1 MKEIKRWLPG
11 VLVSVILIAAILYF
25 VDLPRMFAAIRSAD
39 YRIILVAFV
48 LGFAW
53 LWVRA
58 IVWRTLLRERASY
71 WEVFHSLNIGYLLNA
86 LLPLRLGE
94 LGRAYMLSL
103 KSDMTFVEILPTIV
117 IERSIDLAITAV
129 IFLSSLPFVVGFQ
142 GADRIAII
150 LGVLVIV
157 GLLFLYLLA
166 RNDRWA
172 LDVFHK
178 LSARWPSIQ
187 RFGGSVLESFLTG
200 LGALTDGWLF
210 ARFMFWMLL
219 NWGMS
224 IITFYL
230 VLHAYFAQT
239 QWSWAL
245 FGLGAGAAG
254 NAVPSAPGAVGTYEG
269 ALGGALTLV
278 SHDQSTSLAVAL
290 TAHFLN
296 YLTAIILGG
305 YALIRDG
312 QSLSGI
318 YQQLMAFRTKASEQ
332 K

>member
-1 MKEIKRWLPG
+1 
-11 VLVSVILIAAILYF
+11 
-25 VDLPRMFAAIRSAD
+25 
-39 YRIILVAFV
+39 
-48 LGFAW
+48 
-53 LWVRA
+53 
-58 IVWRTLLRERASY
+58 
-71 WEVFHSLNIGYLLNA
+71 
-86 LLPLRLGE
+86 
-94 LGRAYMLSL
+94 
-103 KSDMTFVEILPTIV
+103 
-117 IERSIDLAITAV
+117 
-129 IFLSSLPFVVGFQ
+129 
-142 GADRIAII
+142 
-150 LGVLVIV
+150 
-157 GLLFLYLLA
+157 LLFLYILA
-166 RNDRWA
+166 RNDQWA
-172 LDVFHK
+172 LDTFHK
-178 LSARWPSIQ
+178 LSARWPSLQ
-187 RFGGSVLESFLTG
+187 RFGGNILESFLTG

-224 IITFYL
+224 IVTFYL
-230 VLHAYFAQT
+230 VLHAYFPQT

-269 ALGGALTLV
+269 ALGGALTLLT
-278 SHDQSTSLAVAL
+278 HDQSTSLAVAL